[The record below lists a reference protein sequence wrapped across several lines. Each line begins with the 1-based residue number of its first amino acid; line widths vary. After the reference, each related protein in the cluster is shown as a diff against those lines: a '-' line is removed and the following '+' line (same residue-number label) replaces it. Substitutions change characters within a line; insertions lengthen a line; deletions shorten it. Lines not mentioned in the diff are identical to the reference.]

1 MIDEQTMNEKFTKEA
16 KTFWDSMTDGDKK
29 MLLDNVYCSNCGITT
44 IKNFEGKIKGG
55 DLVLTGVCAKCGK
68 KVARLI
74 EGD

>member
-1 MIDEQTMNEKFTKEA
+1 MNEKFTKEA
-16 KTFWDSMTDGDKK
+16 KTFWDSMIDGDKK

-44 IKNFEGKIKGG
+44 IENFEGIIKEG
-55 DLVLTGVCAKCGK
+55 DLILTGVCVKCGK